1 MIKVSTK
8 SVKIEADLTK
18 EQETALLAMI
28 AKLAIGNMEAG
39 EEREAPA
46 QPQATAPTAPKYAPD
61 AWHGYILA
69 ECEECGNT
77 FWFRERGEAQEVICK
92 ECGHTT
98 KLEEQAKAKLTCPE
112 CGKVWKYKT
121 NAMGLTVNIGCP
133 ACKAEMEGKWD
144 KERQMYVSEE
154 AEVIEAVATE
164 EV

>member
-28 AKLAIGNMEAG
+28 AKLAIGSMEAG
-39 EEREAPA
+39 ALE
-46 QPQATAPTAPKYAPD
+46 QPQATAPTTPKYAPD

-69 ECEECGNT
+69 ECRECGNM
-77 FWFRERGEAQEVICK
+77 FWFRERGEAQEIICR

-98 KLEEQAKAKLTCPE
+98 KLEEQTKAKLTCPE

-154 AEVIEAVATE
+154 TEAIEAVATE